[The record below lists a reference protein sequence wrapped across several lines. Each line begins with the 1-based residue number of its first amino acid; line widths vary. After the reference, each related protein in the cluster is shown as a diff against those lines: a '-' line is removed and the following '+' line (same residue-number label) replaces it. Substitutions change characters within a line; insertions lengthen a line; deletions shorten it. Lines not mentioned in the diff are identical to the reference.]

1 MRIAAFSYS
10 FYNIGMPT
18 VVLTHT
24 SALEYWR
31 CIATDNTERAEFSG
45 SSFTRAPHLHELVEL
60 RGSAPL
66 QQLSA
71 PLTLLTLHRD
81 ERRSTAVA
89 RYICQQGPFPQ
100 GSFVAI
106 GYDIT
111 TDTAIAV
118 CSPELL
124 FIQAAKSCSA
134 FDAIALGFELCGGFR
149 GSEPVT
155 TPEKLSSF
163 ADKAQG
169 MSGAKQARRYARLI
183 LPNATSP
190 EVTRLAMLVH
200 LPRSLGGLGV
210 SAPQLD
216 ARIPAPDEAARII
229 GSRHFAPD
237 LFWPK
242 IEVAVEY
249 DSREWHSAQTHA
261 EHTRRKELAYAL
273 AGVDVISLDQKQVR
287 DLNLMREIFEEIDHK
302 LGNRKLPV
310 NEKQKEHQEQAHELL
325 CKLEP
330 IARIEARR
338 A

>member
-1 MRIAAFSYS
+1 MTTI
-10 FYNIGMPT
+10 
-18 VVLTHT
+18 VLTHT

-31 CIATDNTERAEFSG
+31 CVASDNTDHADFSS
-45 SSFTRAPHLHELVEL
+45 SSFTRAPHLHELAML
-60 RGSAPL
+60 MNTPPL
-66 QQLSA
+66 QQLST

-81 ERRSTAVA
+81 ERRNTAAA

-100 GSFVAI
+100 GSFMAS
-106 GYDIT
+106 GYD
-111 TDTAIAV
+111 TASHATIAV

-124 FIQAAKSCSA
+124 FIQAAKGCSA
-134 FDAIALGFELCGGFR
+134 LEATALGFELCGSYR
-149 GSEPVT
+149 GSKPLT
-155 TPEKLSSF
+155 TPEELSSF

-169 MSGAKQARRYARLI
+169 VSGAKQARRYARHV

-190 EVTRLAMLVH
+190 EVTRIAMLVH

-229 GSRHFAPD
+229 GSRHFAPN
-237 LFWPK
+237 LFWP
-242 IEVAVEY
+242 ELNVAVEY

-261 EHTRRKELAYAL
+261 EHTRRKELAYSL

-287 DLNLMREIFEEIDHK
+287 DLDLMRKIFEEIDHK

-310 NEKQKEHQEQAHELL
+310 NEKQRERQEQTHELL

-330 IARIEARR
+330 IARIESRR
-338 A
+338 S

>member
-1 MRIAAFSYS
+1 MTTI
-10 FYNIGMPT
+10 
-18 VVLTHT
+18 VLTHT

-31 CIATDNTERAEFSG
+31 CVASDNTDHADFSS
-45 SSFTRAPHLHELVEL
+45 SSFTRAPHLHELAML
-60 RGSAPL
+60 MNTPPL
-66 QQLSA
+66 QQLST

-81 ERRSTAVA
+81 ERRNTAVA

-100 GSFVAI
+100 GSFMDS
-106 GYDIT
+106 GYDTASHT
-111 TDTAIAV
+111 TIAV

-124 FIQAAKSCSA
+124 SIQAAKSCSA
-134 FDAIALGFELCGGFR
+134 LEATALGFELCGSYR
-149 GSEPVT
+149 GNKPLT
-155 TPEKLSSF
+155 TPEELSSF

-169 MSGAKQARRYARLI
+169 VSGAKQARRYARHV

-237 LFWPK
+237 LFWP
-242 IEVAVEY
+242 ELNVAVEY

-261 EHTRRKELAYAL
+261 EHTRRKELAYSL

-287 DLNLMREIFEEIDHK
+287 DLDLMRKIFEEIDHK

-310 NEKQKEHQEQAHELL
+310 NEKQRERQEQTHELL

-330 IARIEARR
+330 IARIESRR
-338 A
+338 S

>member
-1 MRIAAFSYS
+1 MTTI
-10 FYNIGMPT
+10 
-18 VVLTHT
+18 VLTHT

-31 CIATDNTERAEFSG
+31 CVASDNTDHADFSS
-45 SSFTRAPHLHELVEL
+45 SSFTRAPHLHELAML
-60 RGSAPL
+60 MNTPPL
-66 QQLSA
+66 QQLST

-81 ERRSTAVA
+81 ERRNTAAA

-100 GSFVAI
+100 GSFMAS
-106 GYDIT
+106 GYD
-111 TDTAIAV
+111 TASHATIAV

-134 FDAIALGFELCGGFR
+134 LEATALGFELCGSYR
-149 GSEPVT
+149 GSKPLT
-155 TPEKLSSF
+155 TPEELSSF

-169 MSGAKQARRYARLI
+169 VSGAKQARRYARHV

-190 EVTRLAMLVH
+190 EVTRIAMLVH

-237 LFWPK
+237 LFWP
-242 IEVAVEY
+242 ELNVAVEY

-261 EHTRRKELAYAL
+261 EHTRRKELAYSL

-287 DLNLMREIFEEIDHK
+287 DLDLMRKIFEEIDHK
-302 LGNRKLPV
+302 LGNRKLPA
-310 NEKQKEHQEQAHELL
+310 NEKQRERQEQTHELL

-330 IARIEARR
+330 IARIESRR
-338 A
+338 S

>member
-1 MRIAAFSYS
+1 MTTI
-10 FYNIGMPT
+10 
-18 VVLTHT
+18 VLTHT

-31 CIATDNTERAEFSG
+31 CVASDNTDHADFSS
-45 SSFTRAPHLHELVEL
+45 SSFTRAPHLHELAML
-60 RGSAPL
+60 MNTPPL
-66 QQLSA
+66 QQLST

-81 ERRSTAVA
+81 ERRNTAAA

-100 GSFVAI
+100 GSFMDS
-106 GYDIT
+106 GYDTASHT
-111 TDTAIAV
+111 TIAV

-134 FDAIALGFELCGGFR
+134 LEATALGFELCGSYR
-149 GSEPVT
+149 GNKPLT
-155 TPEKLSSF
+155 TPEELSSF

-169 MSGAKQARRYARLI
+169 VSGAKQARRYARHV

-237 LFWPK
+237 LFWP
-242 IEVAVEY
+242 ELNVAVEY

-261 EHTRRKELAYAL
+261 EHTRRKELAYSL
-273 AGVDVISLDQKQVR
+273 AGVEVISLDQKQVR
-287 DLNLMREIFEEIDHK
+287 DLDLMRKIFEKIDHK

-310 NEKQKEHQEQAHELL
+310 NEKQRERQEQTHELL

-330 IARIEARR
+330 IARIESRR
-338 A
+338 S

>member
-1 MRIAAFSYS
+1 MTTI
-10 FYNIGMPT
+10 
-18 VVLTHT
+18 VLTHT

-31 CIATDNTERAEFSG
+31 YVASDNTGHADFSS
-45 SSFTRAPHLHELVEL
+45 SSFTRAPHLHELTML
-60 RGSAPL
+60 MNTPPL
-66 QQLSA
+66 QQLST

-81 ERRSTAVA
+81 ERRNTAAA

-100 GSFVAI
+100 GSFMAS
-106 GYDIT
+106 GYD
-111 TDTAIAV
+111 TASYATIAV

-134 FDAIALGFELCGGFR
+134 LEATALGFELCGGYR
-149 GSEPVT
+149 GKEPVS
-155 TPEKLSSF
+155 TPERLSSF

-169 MSGAKQARRYARLI
+169 MSGAKQARRYARHV

-190 EVTRLAMLVH
+190 EVTRIAMLVH

-237 LFWPK
+237 LFWP
-242 IEVAVEY
+242 ELNVAVEY

-261 EHTRRKELAYAL
+261 EHTRRKELAYTL

-287 DLNLMREIFEEIDHK
+287 DLDLMRKIFEEIDHK

-310 NEKQKEHQEQAHELL
+310 NEKQRKRQEQTHELL

-330 IARIEARR
+330 IARIESRR
-338 A
+338 S